1 MFVSNLYKMNRGEL
15 ILRLLRGREFRRI
28 KDIVKEMNFAD
39 IALLFDEIPM
49 EDIPLIFRVLP
60 KDTASDVFVNLD
72 NDIKEF
78 LIKSFTDSELKEI
91 LDLIFVDDTVDIVEE
106 MPANVAKRI
115 LLHTDKERRSLINE
129 ILKYPKDSAGS
140 IMTTEFIS
148 LKKDMD
154 VYEAFLKIK
163 ATGVDKETIYTCY
176 VTDKTKKLIG
186 LVSTKDLLLS
196 DMEDRVEDIM
206 QTNIIY
212 VNTLDDK
219 EDVAKAF
226 NKYDLLAI
234 PVVDNENRLIGI
246 VTVDDAISV
255 LVEEDTEDFQ
265 KMAAMIPNEDS
276 YFKTSVFTHAKKR
289 FGWLLF
295 LMLSA
300 TFTQTIITHYEAA
313 FAAMPLIA
321 SFIPMISDTGGNCG
335 SQSATMIIRGMSLDE
350 IKPKDILKVI
360 LKEGEISFMVGIV
373 LSFVNSIRIILTY
386 HNIILAITLSLT
398 LICTVFM
405 SKFLGCVLPITAK
418 KLNLDPAVMAAPL
431 ITTIVDACS
440 LIIYFNIAIQLLK
453 I

>member
-72 NDIKEF
+72 NDVKEF

-91 LDLIFVDDTVDIVEE
+91 LDLIFVDDTVDIIEE

-115 LLHTDKERRSLINE
+115 LLHTDKERRCLINE

-196 DMEDRVEDIM
+196 DMEARIEDIM

-226 NKYDLLAI
+226 DRYDLLAI

-265 KMAAMIPNEDS
+265 KMAAIVPNEDS

-405 SKFLGCVLPITAK
+405 SKFLGCVLPIMAR

>member
-72 NDIKEF
+72 NDVKEF

-91 LDLIFVDDTVDIVEE
+91 LDLIFVDDTVDIIEE

-115 LLHTDKERRSLINE
+115 LLHTDKERRGLINE

-196 DMEDRVEDIM
+196 DMEARIEDIM

-226 NKYDLLAI
+226 DRYDLLAI

-265 KMAAMIPNEDS
+265 KMAAIVPNEDS

>member
-1 MFVSNLYKMNRGEL
+1 
-15 ILRLLRGREFRRI
+15 
-28 KDIVKEMNFAD
+28 
-39 IALLFDEIPM
+39 
-49 EDIPLIFRVLP
+49 
-60 KDTASDVFVNLD
+60 
-72 NDIKEF
+72 
-78 LIKSFTDSELKEI
+78 
-91 LDLIFVDDTVDIVEE
+91 
-106 MPANVAKRI
+106 
-115 LLHTDKERRSLINE
+115 
-129 ILKYPKDSAGS
+129 
-140 IMTTEFIS
+140 
-148 LKKDMD
+148 
-154 VYEAFLKIK
+154 
-163 ATGVDKETIYTCY
+163 
-176 VTDKTKKLIG
+176 
-186 LVSTKDLLLS
+186 
-196 DMEDRVEDIM
+196 
-206 QTNIIY
+206 
-212 VNTLDDK
+212 
-219 EDVAKAF
+219 
-226 NKYDLLAI
+226 
-234 PVVDNENRLIGI
+234 
-246 VTVDDAISV
+246 
-255 LVEEDTEDFQ
+255 
-265 KMAAMIPNEDS
+265 
-276 YFKTSVFTHAKKR
+276 
-289 FGWLLF
+289 
-295 LMLSA
+295 MLSA